1 MQIFYSPNIACKVNN
16 IKTDL
21 DDANLTS
28 ESFTDSGSDINPYNA
43 TYAATGIYDL
53 PGVNAFS
60 KKENKYST
68 YLKNSSS
75 IGENEI
81 IFGEEISCI
90 KGMFTS
96 LFFETTT
103 TDTTKKEL
111 FAVSSETT
119 LSSN

>member
-1 MQIFYSPNIACKVNN
+1 M
-16 IKTDL
+16 L
-21 DDANLTS
+21 S
-28 ESFTDSGSDINPYNA
+28 EWIC
-43 TYAATGIYDL
+43 
-53 PGVNAFS
+53 FS

-68 YLKNSSS
+68 YLKNSSA

-81 IFGEEISCI
+81 IFGEEISGI

-96 LFFETTT
+96 LLFETST

-111 FAVSSETT
+111 FAVSSETV